1 MGTKLEFVIGTLLY
15 KESTPT
21 DQPVNRFVQCIHQCW
36 VEYCG
41 AISTGGGSEGETT
54 IPEWLSVCRDL

>member
-1 MGTKLEFVIGTLLY
+1 MGTKLEFVIGNLLY
-15 KESTPT
+15 KESIPT
-21 DQPVNRFVQCIHQCW
+21 DLPVNRFAQCIHQCW

-54 IPEWLSVCRDL
+54 IPE